1 MQTRHGLQ
9 RLKGGDEA
17 HDSHRLHGLNGERE
31 AHGPHGL
38 HGLNG
43 ERGADGAPGPQG
55 PIGERG
61 AQGAPGPQGPIG
73 ERGAQG
79 APGPQGLQGPPG
91 LQGLPGAQGEQG
103 PAGPAVDIST
113 IAVIPRSF
121 RFFYSTPTSITG
133 TIAIPVTQFTN
144 DTGDAIDQF
153 IGMAPNSIHNLYING
168 VMQEGRLFT
177 INRNSLVLQ
186 LNEDTILAGTP
197 IILEIIQIS
206 LQSVS

>member
-1 MQTRHGLQ
+1 L
-9 RLKGGDEA
+9 LNGGREA
-17 HDSHRLHGLNGERE
+17 HGSHGLHGLNGERE
-31 AHGPHGL
+31 AHGPHAL

-43 ERGADGAPGPQG
+43 ERGADGTPGPHG
-55 PIGERG
+55 LNGERG
-61 AQGAPGPQGPIG
+61 AN
-73 ERGAQG
+73 G

-91 LQGLPGAQGEQG
+91 LQGLPGAKGEQG

-113 IAVIPRSF
+113 ITVIPRSF
-121 RFFYSTPTSITG
+121 RFFYSTPTSVTG
-133 TIAIPVTQFTN
+133 TVAIPVTQFTN
-144 DTGDAIDQF
+144 DTGEAINQF
-153 IGMAPNSIHNLYING
+153 IGMEANSIHNLYING
-168 VMQEGRLFT
+168 MMQEGRLFT

>member
-1 MQTRHGLQ
+1 MN
-9 RLKGGDEA
+9 GGHEA
-17 HDSHRLHGLNGERE
+17 HDSHRLHGLNGEREAHGPHGLHGLNGERE

-43 ERGADGAPGPQG
+43 ERGADGAPGPHGLQG

-61 AQGAPGPQGPIG
+61 ANGAPGP
-73 ERGAQG
+73 
-79 APGPQGLQGPPG
+79 QGPPG

-113 IAVIPRSF
+113 IAVIPRAF

-133 TIAIPVTQFTN
+133 TVAIPVTRFTN
-144 DTGDAIDQF
+144 DTGEAIDQF
-153 IGMAPNSIHNLYING
+153 IGMEANSIHNLYING
-168 VMQEGRLFT
+168 MMQEGRLFT

-186 LNEDTILAGTP
+186 LNQDTVLAGTP

-206 LQSVS
+206 LQSVG